1 MFNFSMEQLS
11 VYFLIL
17 MRVLSFLAATPLLSL
32 RGIPS
37 LLKIGFSLIL
47 AYILYLAVPAQTLQ
61 EGSLLAYGILAAKE
75 VLFGLALGYVVN
87 LIFICIQMAG
97 QLVDFQ
103 IGFSMATYYD
113 PLTSNRVSLFSNLYY
128 WVGIALFFAV
138 NGHHYLIYAMTQSFE
153 LVPLGQLSFG
163 QLDLDGIVTL
173 FADMFRIAFEIA
185 MPIIFIVLLADVI
198 MGILSRS
205 VPQINI
211 LMLNLPLKMLIGI
224 LAAIVLLP
232 AFGNMLLSL
241 IESLPYRIQD
251 FMNDM
256 PLAMMAFAA
265 GEKTEEPT
273 PKKKEDARKKGQVA
287 KSYDLSSAITL
298 ILLILMSNMF
308 GDSVFN
314 ALHRYVRHSL
324 ENGLSR
330 SVTQGNL
337 TSILLQDSGT
347 YLKAVLPMMAGVM
360 VIGILANIMQTGFL
374 RSTYPLKPN
383 LKRLNPIEGFKN
395 IVSKRAFLNLCKNF
409 LKLILVGYISYS
421 FVEDNLEEIL
431 SVAHMSIR
439 GVFPVVGDIV
449 LGLLSRVG
457 ISLLAL
463 AAIDYMYQRYEFNRD
478 MRMTKEEVKEEL
490 KQMEGDP
497 QIRSL
502 RRQKQRQMAMSRMMA
517 AVPEATVV
525 VTNPTHLAVALRYEE
540 ESSAGAPV
548 VVAKGADFIAQKIRE
563 IAKEHEI
570 PIMENKSL
578 ARALYRNVEIGQEI
592 PMELYQAVA
601 EILAMV
607 YRMEGKTKQKQG

>member
-113 PLTSNRVSLFSNLYY
+113 PLTSNRFSLFSNLYY